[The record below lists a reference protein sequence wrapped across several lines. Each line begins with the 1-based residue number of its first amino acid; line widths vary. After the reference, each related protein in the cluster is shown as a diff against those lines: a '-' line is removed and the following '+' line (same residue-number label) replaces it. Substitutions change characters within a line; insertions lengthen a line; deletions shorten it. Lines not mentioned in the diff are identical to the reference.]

1 MEEKEGAPARGA
13 EHQAA
18 GTVGAGRTARAPRSE
33 HSWWNKGVRK
43 GAAPALGKLLTSL
56 VGRTGILAVGFR
68 AGSM

>member
-33 HSWWNKGVRK
+33 HS
-43 GAAPALGKLLTSL
+43 
-56 VGRTGILAVGFR
+56 
-68 AGSM
+68 